1 MAKLLELSLDDAKSV
16 SAVGKALSSPTR
28 VEIIRLLDTYSYN
41 IAEIA
46 EKLQIPAST
55 AAVHI
60 RALEAANLINT
71 EVQPGERGS
80 MKLCSRKNDILTIQL
95 LGTPGIIN
103 EVRSINM
110 PVGAYTDCS
119 ISPTCGVATED
130 EIIFHEDSAMSFYLP
145 ERIGAQILWSS
156 SGYIEYK
163 FPNEAHIRS
172 KRPKQL
178 TLSAEM
184 CSEAPNYRENWKS
197 DITLWVNNVKT
208 AAWNCPGDFGARR
221 GRLNPP
227 WWPDGSTQHGLLTT
241 WVISENGTE
250 INGQKASST
259 TLADI
264 MFDAPSITIRI
275 GNDKDAQYIGGFNI
289 FGAKFGDYAQDII
302 LSLEY

>member
-1 MAKLLELSLDDAKSV
+1 MAKILELSLDDAESL
-16 SAVGKALSSPTR
+16 SLVGKALSSPTR

-60 RALEAANLINT
+60 RALETANLINT

-80 MKLCSRKNDILTIQL
+80 MKLCSRKNDILSIQL

-103 EVRSINM
+103 EVRSIGM
-110 PVGAYTDCS
+110 PVGAYTDCN
-119 ISPTCGVATED
+119 ISPTCGVATEN

-145 ERIGAQILWSS
+145 ERIGAQIIWSS
-156 SGYIEYK
+156 SGYVEYK
-163 FPNEAHIRS
+163 FPNEAYMRS
-172 KRPKQL
+172 KKPKQL
-178 TLSAEM
+178 TLSVEI
-184 CSEAPNYRENWKS
+184 CSEAPNYREDWKS
-197 DITLWVNNVKT
+197 DITLWINSTKSAT
-208 AAWNCPGDFGARR
+208 WTCPGDFGARR
-221 GRLNPP
+221 GRLNPS
-227 WWPDGSTQHGLLTT
+227 WWPDGSSQHGLLTT

-250 INGQKASST
+250 INGQKASPT
-259 TLADI
+259 TLGDI
-264 MFDAPSITIRI
+264 AFDAPSITVRI
-275 GNDKDAQYIGGFNI
+275 GNAESAQYVGGFNI